1 MEEIKITI
9 NEIENLVVLLLVQK
23 EKLEERKEIDPS
35 NGSISKTLL
44 AIKQLSKKLD
54 TVLSSKGPKVS
65 EELEMEVCEN
75 EWLISD

>member
-75 EWLISD
+75 K

>member
-65 EELEMEVCEN
+65 EEIEMEVCEN
-75 EWLISD
+75 E

>member
-23 EKLEERKEIDPS
+23 EKLEERKEIDRS

-65 EELEMEVCEN
+65 EEIEMEVCEN
-75 EWLISD
+75 K

>member
-23 EKLEERKEIDPS
+23 EKLEERKEIHPS
-35 NGSISKTLL
+35 NGSISKTLI
-44 AIKQLSKKLD
+44 AIKQLSEKLD

-75 EWLISD
+75 E

>member
-75 EWLISD
+75 E

>member
-35 NGSISKTLL
+35 NRSISKTLL
-44 AIKQLSKKLD
+44 TIKQLSKKLD

-75 EWLISD
+75 E